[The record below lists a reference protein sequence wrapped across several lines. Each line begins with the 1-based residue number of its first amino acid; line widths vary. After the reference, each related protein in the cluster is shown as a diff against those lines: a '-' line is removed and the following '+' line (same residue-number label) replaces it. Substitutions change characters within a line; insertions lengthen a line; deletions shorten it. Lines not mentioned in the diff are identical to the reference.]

1 MKQGKQKILALSL
14 SAFGLSGVK
23 QGDRVMEFHVHASV
37 RTRLAV
43 SSTLFAST
51 GNLILPDFYSS
62 RVMADKIRA
71 LSVPGGFD
79 AKDITAGKLNAMAL
93 IDEILH
99 IVFLLYR
106 ESLAP
111 DVMKKFETSI
121 RHAIGKDELDT
132 LLNEFCTQFPPRE
145 VYQGLTEPE
154 DYLAG
159 ATSRDETGIVPPFG
173 MRQEKVSNRELAL
186 EELIMLKLANENPAF
201 KPFKFLF
208 DDGLREAGAVPGSLS
223 AATQYSK
230 VFEILEKVQ
239 MELPGFEAA
248 GTMMPILEL
257 LRLPA
262 RMEPDS
268 LEKQLLWIRDNWG
281 ATFKEIKDKVLKTLD
296 LIQEEE
302 MPRFPPGP
310 GPIKPYQYTFQRHEY
325 EKFSSDQDWMPS
337 LVMIAK
343 NALVWLHQLSVQ
355 YGQPIT
361 RLDEIPDQELD
372 LLAERGI
379 NGLWL
384 IGIWQRSPASEKIK
398 QLCGNPDA
406 AASAYSL
413 FDYEIAP
420 ELGGW
425 EALDVFRGRCMW
437 RGIRLAADMV
447 PNHTGIDSAWV
458 RNRPELF
465 IGTDRCPFPSYT
477 FNGPD
482 LSGDPAIGIWLEDH
496 YYSRSDAA
504 VVFKRLDRRTG
515 QVRYIYHGNDGTGMA
530 WNDTAQIDFL
540 NPEARAAVKERIIHV
555 ARHFSIIRF
564 DAAMVLAR
572 QHIRRLWYPAP
583 GTGGA
588 IPSRAEYSM
597 NDEAFNTS
605 HPNEFWREVVDECAV
620 HVPDTL
626 LLAEAFWMMEGY
638 FVRTLGMHRVY
649 NSAFMNMLKTES
661 NSMYR
666 LTIKNTQEFD
676 KQILKRFVNFMS
688 NPDEET
694 AISQFGSGDKYFGVC
709 TLMATMPGLPMIG
722 HGQIEGF
729 SEKYGMEYK
738 RSYKDEKPDP
748 VLVGRHEREIFP
760 LFRMR
765 RLFAEVDNFYL
776 FDFVKEHHKVDEN
789 VFAYS
794 NGRGEE
800 RALIFY
806 NNYWERTAG
815 TISISCPFAE
825 KDGTGKRKRFVTLAE
840 ALALD
845 PSPGNFVITREMRS
859 NLYYIFKTADIHAHG
874 WHVNLEGYQSLVFTD
889 FTRVHDF
896 YGNYHRL
903 WENLHGQGVTDFED
917 ALEEASHP
925 ELYHSL
931 EKTISAIID
940 FCLVTSEKI
949 SDSDLEK
956 ECSTVAEISE
966 MYFARLAQIIVE
978 DGGPSPF
985 LDAAGSCVETLKS
998 GLRLIGSLVGT
1009 EAPAGLSAKEKPG
1022 TLLVEEFSRTL
1033 KTLKGR
1039 IALSYAVFILAIS
1052 RLQREGNRT
1061 EEVRFLLEKFLLNK
1075 KMLDAAEKQTMVHRE
1090 NSIVDHI
1097 SILSEYD
1104 LGLLV
1109 QAFMTRPLPV
1119 LAAPQSQAPG
1129 MIKPMNANPMARAFE
1144 LMQWAEKD
1152 PVARMALGVNEWQGI
1167 EYFNKEKME
1176 ALLFLGPSLTL
1187 LEEVLGIKAQEKQ
1200 DPIAKLADLQPQ
1212 VFSSLQTREVIL
1224 KAVLQSGYQ
1233 LRVLVDM
1240 LATGILDLNE

>member
-1 MKQGKQKILALSL
+1 MLACGL
-14 SAFGLSGVK
+14 SAFGLSGIRI
-23 QGDRVMEFHVHASV
+23 GDRVMEFHIHARIRS
-37 RTRLAV
+37 RLAV
-43 SSTLFAST
+43 SSSLFAST

-62 RVMADKIRA
+62 RVMADKIRS
-71 LSVPGGFD
+71 LSLMEGWD

-99 IVFLLYR
+99 IIFLLYR
-106 ESLAP
+106 ENAAP
-111 DVMKKFETSI
+111 EVMKKFESAI
-121 RHAIGKDELDT
+121 QEAIGKDELDK
-132 LLNEFCTQFPPRE
+132 LLNEFCAQFPPRD
-145 VYQGLTEPE
+145 VYQGLTDPE

-159 ATSRDETGIVPPFG
+159 ATSRDQTGIVPPSG
-173 MRQEKVSNRELAL
+173 NPQKKVSNRELAL
-186 EELIMLKLANENPAF
+186 EELILLKLANENPAF
-201 KPFKFLF
+201 KTFKFLY
-208 DDGLREAGAVPGSLS
+208 DDGLRDTGFGNAAAIGAVPGTLS
-223 AATQYSK
+223 AKTKYST
-230 VFEILEKVQ
+230 VFQVLEKVQ
-239 MELPGFEAA
+239 LKLPGFGPA
-248 GTMMPILEL
+248 GTAMPILEL

-262 RMEPDS
+262 RMAPDS
-268 LEKQLLWIRDNWG
+268 VEKQLLWIRDNWG
-281 ATFKEIKDKVLKTLD
+281 ATFQEITDKVLKTLD

-355 YGQPIT
+355 YGKPIT

-458 RNRPELF
+458 RSRPDLF

-482 LSGDPAIGIWLEDH
+482 LSGDPSIGIWLEDH

-540 NPEARAAVKERIIHV
+540 NPEAREAVKERIIHV
-555 ARHFSIIRF
+555 AQHFNIIRF

-583 GTGGA
+583 GSGGA

-597 NDEAFNTS
+597 SDEAFDKA

-620 HVPDTL
+620 RVPDTL

-694 AISQFGSGDKYFGVC
+694 AIAQFGSGDKYFGVC

-748 VLVGRHEREIFP
+748 VLIGRHEREIFP

-765 RLFAEVDNFYL
+765 KLFAEVDNFYL

-789 VFAYS
+789 VFAYT

-800 RALIFY
+800 RALVFY
-806 NNYWERTAG
+806 NNYWERTSG
-815 TISISCPFAE
+815 TISISCPYAE
-825 KDGTGKRKRFVTLAE
+825 KDGSGKRKRIVALSE

-845 PSPGNFVITREMRS
+845 PAPGNFVIAREMRS

-896 YGNYHRL
+896 DGSYNRL

-931 EKTISAIID
+931 EKTIGAIID
-940 FCLVTSEKI
+940 FCLLTSKKI
-949 SDSDLEK
+949 SNEALEK
-956 ECSTVAEISE
+956 EIGSIAEISE
-966 MYFARLAQIIVE
+966 MYFARLAEIILE
-978 DGGPSPF
+978 EGGPDP
-985 LDAAGSCVETLKS
+985 LIDAVGSCVRTLK
-998 GLRLIGSLVGT
+998 
-1009 EAPAGLSAKEKPG
+1009 AGLKFLGSMAGAAIEVPENKQI
-1022 TLLVEEFSRTL
+1022 LDLAAEFSRTA

-1039 IALSYAVFILAIS
+1039 MALSYAVFILALS
-1052 RLQREGNRT
+1052 RLEREGNRT
-1061 EEVRFLLEKFLLNK
+1061 EELRFLLEKYLINK
-1075 KMLDAAEKQTMVHRE
+1075 KMLEAAEKQAE
-1090 NSIVDHI
+1090 SQSEKPLDDGI
-1097 SILSEYD
+1097 SALSVFD

-1119 LAAPQSQAPG
+1119 WNAPQPEAHDMPHLLTS
-1129 MIKPMNANPMARAFE
+1129 NPMERAFE
-1144 LMQWAEKD
+1144 LLQWAGDDEI
-1152 PVARMALGVNEWQGI
+1152 ARKALGVNEWQGI
-1167 EYFNKEKME
+1167 EYFIQERME
-1176 ALLFLGPSLTL
+1176 ALLLIGPALTL
-1187 LEEVLGIKAQEKQ
+1187 LEEVLGTRMAEKI
-1200 DPIAKLADLQPQ
+1200 DPIEKLAALAPHVFKAAETRDLI
-1212 VFSSLQTREVIL
+1212 R

-1233 LRVLVDM
+1233 LRALVSLLSAQRMDM
-1240 LATGILDLNE
+1240 NE

>member
-1 MKQGKQKILALSL
+1 MKQGKQKILACSL
-14 SAFGLSGVK
+14 SAFGLSGIRT
-23 QGDRVMEFHVHASV
+23 GDRVMEFHIHAGIRS
-37 RTRLAV
+37 RLAV
-43 SSTLFAST
+43 SSSLFAST

-62 RVMADKIRA
+62 RVMAEKIRS
-71 LSVPGGFD
+71 LILTEGRD
-79 AKDITAGKLNAMAL
+79 AKDISAGKLNAMAL

-99 IVFLLYR
+99 IIFLLYR
-106 ESLAP
+106 ESVAP
-111 DVMKKFETSI
+111 DVMKKFESSI
-121 RHAIGKDELDT
+121 QDAIGKEEFDT
-132 LLNEFCTQFPPRE
+132 LLNEFCVQFPPRD
-145 VYQGLTEPE
+145 VYQGLTAPE

-159 ATSRDETGIVPPFG
+159 STGRDQTGIMPPSGNQQKKVP
-173 MRQEKVSNRELAL
+173 NRELAL
-186 EELIMLKLANENPAF
+186 EELILLKLANENPAF
-201 KPFKFLF
+201 KTFKFLY
-208 DDGLREAGAVPGSLS
+208 DDGLRDTGTVSGTLS
-223 AATQYSK
+223 AKTKYSTVFK
-230 VFEILEKVQ
+230 VLEKVQ
-239 MELPGFEAA
+239 LELPGFGPT

-262 RMEPDS
+262 RMAPDS
-268 LEKQLLWIRDNWG
+268 VEKQLLWIRDNWG
-281 ATFKEIKDKVLKTLD
+281 ATFREIKDKVLKTLD

-310 GPIKPYQYTFQRHEY
+310 GPIKPYQYALQRHEY

-355 YGQPIT
+355 YGTLIT

-458 RNRPELF
+458 RNRPDLF

-482 LSGDPAIGIWLEDH
+482 LSSDPAVGIWLEDH
-496 YYSRSDAA
+496 YYTRSDAA

-515 QVRYIYHGNDGTGMA
+515 KVRYLYHGNDGTGMA

-555 ARHFSIIRF
+555 AQHFSIIRF

-588 IPSRAEYSM
+588 IPSRAEHSM
-597 NDEAFNTS
+597 SDEAFDKA

-620 HVPDTL
+620 RVPDTL

-694 AISQFGSGDKYFGVC
+694 AIAQFGSGDKYFGVC

-748 VLVGRHEREIFP
+748 VLIGRHEREIFP

-765 RLFAEVDNFYL
+765 KLFAEVDNFYL
-776 FDFVKEHHKVDEN
+776 FDFVKDHHKVDEN
-789 VFAYS
+789 VFTYT

-800 RALIFY
+800 RALVFY
-806 NNYWERTAG
+806 NNYWERTSG
-815 TISISCPFAE
+815 TISISCPYAE
-825 KDGTGKRKRFVTLAE
+825 KDGSGKRKRIVALSE

-845 PSPGNFVITREMRS
+845 PAPGNFVITREMRS
-859 NLYYIFKTADIHAHG
+859 NLYYIFKTADIHSHG

-889 FTRVHDF
+889 FTRVHD
-896 YGNYHRL
+896 YNGSYQRL

-931 EKTISAIID
+931 EKTIAAIID
-940 FCLVTSEKI
+940 FCLLTSEKI
-949 SDSDLEK
+949 SNAAQEK
-956 ECSTVAEISE
+956 ETGRIAEISE
-966 MYFARLAQIIVE
+966 IYFARLAQIIVE
-978 DGGPSPF
+978 EGGPAPL
-985 LDAAGSCVETLKS
+985 LDAVGSCVKTLKT
-998 GLRLIGSLVGT
+998 GLKLIGSLVSDGNGAL
-1009 EAPAGLSAKEKPG
+1009 EIEQHND
-1022 TLLVEEFSRTL
+1022 LLEEFSRTV

-1039 IALSYAVFILAIS
+1039 MALSYAVFILAIS

-1061 EEVRFLLEKFLLNK
+1061 EELRFLLEKFLLNK
-1075 KMLDAAEKQTMVHRE
+1075 KMLEAAENQAV
-1090 NSIVDHI
+1090 SHI
-1097 SILSEYD
+1097 ERPLGNEISALSEFD

-1119 LAAPQSQAPG
+1119 LTAPQPNESG
-1129 MIKPMNANPMARAFE
+1129 KSKPLFSTPLERAFE
-1144 LMQWAEKD
+1144 LLQWAGND
-1152 PVARMALGVNEWQGI
+1152 PIARQALGVNEWQGI
-1167 EYFNKEKME
+1167 EYFSKEKME

-1187 LEEVLGIKAQEKQ
+1187 LEEVLGTKAAEKT
-1200 DPIAKLADLQPQ
+1200 DLFEKLNALQPH
-1212 VFSSLQTREVIL
+1212 VFSAIKTRDLIL
-1224 KAVLQSGYQ
+1224 KAVVQSDYQ
-1233 LRVLVDM
+1233 LRSLVKLLTARGMDM
-1240 LATGILDLNE
+1240 NE